1 MGIYKLKKVL
11 QINDDGPK
19 QCISS
24 LRGQK
29 LAVDAAVWLHEFTR
43 SSHHIS
49 QIFHLGYEQDLD
61 AELESFLVDRVKLF
75 TQFDITLIFVAEG
88 DVNPK
93 KNDTNQ
99 KRLDMR
105 IQQQEKLDELL
116 MSDDLKSLN
125 DVRKCIKATT
135 ENTPGLWFSLN
146 QFCKKHSFH
155 LVSGVMEADPQL
167 VALNWLNYVSGIIT
181 IDTDIMPLG
190 FGHDKFKII
199 LDIDFKSCRN
209 VKDNINGATND
220 APCIILNN
228 KDIMTKLK
236 EYIYDIEWTRDDFIL
251 FCTFLGTD
259 FWLHNMVHNKAIQF
273 MHAWFQIKNR
283 QISNVHKFIKDKIIF
298 KHDEDGTKFQDA
310 INAMVY
316 PLIYHLTYD
325 DFQHEKFSNIKIC
338 FLHDIQNNKSPPEYD
353 YVCDSGA
360 NNLRQRSTGNRKN
373 FQGFNL
379 KLLDFNL
386 MEKGQWKNQELWPS
400 FYIMAEWPREY
411 GTDKYKYQKLIYN
424 DNEPKGSMINFHKMP
439 IKFCEISHLYIWL
452 EFRGHSAISLRN
464 ISHNKLIDMVSKLVA
479 IESVKGSLIR
489 SYFGPKQYSKYELH
503 CDFVQ
508 REGSLIRFD
517 PKSDGIDQKIIKI
530 IKDELFLVEDDIID
544 NMNQNL
550 DRYGVKQRAF
560 HRVTNAHFDLATM
573 TCKECTGTVEKLA
586 NRKLYLLQIK
596 CTPSQKSED
605 YMVSLYIDK
614 GNLINDRCSLLLAPY
629 SRCDCLS
636 GRMGCSHLLGF
647 LTLLRLLQ
655 NFHVKDVVAYL
666 PQHVQSF
673 HNTPIPIA
681 NYADWQKMQGID
693 KNKLDEALSLLKVPR
708 DDNNFD
714 DEQNNYDDNDSDTKK
729 AFFPLCKSID
739 TWFANRSVD
748 PDRLT
753 SKQQKKGK
761 KKSQV
766 SIIRR
771 LASLD
776 DIKDLQYQL
785 LFRGPNSDRDTK
797 IQQLKLHDRYD
808 KAYHEGP
815 LKDRLKPTVFS
826 HYLYYTRNDRK
837 ALLDTLESSATVIL
851 VEKKIG
857 FQHIPPGY
865 YVLADRGFARCSSCF
880 PNYNAV
886 LCPSFV
892 LKREQFELE
901 EIKDNISI
909 CRLRYS
915 SEVFFSRVT
924 DFAMMKGV
932 LELHSI
938 KHFNAHLSFNH
949 AMNNI
954 AYAPLS
960 NPSNWNNYL
969 ELCTKS
975 NEDVIT
981 VQKKKRNRSI
991 AIGYHK
997 NNWESKRIKLR
1008 RSGQ

>member
-1 MGIYKLKKVL
+1 MGVYKLKQLLK
-11 QINDDGPK
+11 IGTEGPK
-19 QCISS
+19 QSISS
-24 LRGQK
+24 LRGQS

-49 QIFHLGYEQDLD
+49 QVFHLGYEQDLD
-61 AELESFLVDRVKLF
+61 AELETFLLDRVKLLSH
-75 TQFDITLIFVAEG
+75 FDITLIFVAEG
-88 DVNPK
+88 DVNPSK
-93 KNDTNQ
+93 SGTNQ
-99 KRLDMR
+99 KRASMR
-105 IQQQEKLDELL
+105 IQQQQKLDELL
-116 MSDDLKSLN
+116 KSDSLSNLN

-146 QFCKKHSFH
+146 QFCKKYNFH

-181 IDTDIMPLG
+181 IDTDIIPLG
-190 FGHDKFKII
+190 FGHDKFQII

-209 VKDNINGATND
+209 VKDSISGATND
-220 APCIILNN
+220 APCTILDN
-228 KDIMTKLK
+228 KDIMNKLK
-236 EYIYDIEWTRDDFIL
+236 SLYNIEWTRDDFIL
-251 FCTFLGTD
+251 LCTFLGTD
-259 FWLHNMVHNKAIQF
+259 FWLHSMVFKKAIQLMF
-273 MHAWFQIKNR
+273 TWFQTENR
-283 QISNVHKFIKDKIIF
+283 QISNVHKFIHDNNIFNHDKN
-298 KHDEDGTKFQDA
+298 GTEFQLA

-316 PLIYHLTYD
+316 PLVYHLTYD
-325 DFQHEKFSNIKIC
+325 DFQHERFSSIKIC
-338 FLHDIQNNKSPPEYD
+338 FLHDIQSSKSPPEYD
-353 YVCDSGA
+353 YVSVAA
-360 NNLRQRSTGNRKN
+360 NSRRLMSTFSRKN
-373 FQGFNL
+373 FQGTNF
-379 KLLDFNL
+379 KLLGFSL
-386 MEKGQWKNQELWPS
+386 MEKEHWKDQKLWPS

-411 GTDKYKYQKLIYN
+411 GTDKYKYQKLIYS
-424 DNEPKGSMINFHKMP
+424 DEEPKGSMINFDKMP
-439 IKFCEISHLYIWL
+439 IKFCEISHLNIWL
-452 EFRGHSAISLRN
+452 EYRGHNAISLGN
-464 ISHNKLIDMVSKLVA
+464 ISHNNLINMVSKLVA
-479 IESVKGSLIR
+479 IESVEGSLIR
-489 SYFGPKQYSKYELH
+489 SYFGPKEFSKYELH
-503 CDFVQ
+503 SDFVQ

-517 PKSDGIDQKIIKI
+517 PKSDETDQKIIKI
-530 IKDELFLVEDDIID
+530 IKDELLVVDDAIID
-544 NMNQNL
+544 KMNQNL

-614 GNLINDRCSLLLAPY
+614 GNLISNRCSLLLAPY

-655 NFHVKDVVAYL
+655 NYRVKDVVAYL

-673 HNTPIPIA
+673 HNTPIPVA
-681 NYADWQKMQGID
+681 NYADWQKMKGIA
-693 KNKLDEALSLLKVPR
+693 KNKVDEALRLLKVPR
-708 DDNNFD
+708 DDSSLD

-729 AFFPLCKSID
+729 NFFSLCTSID
-739 TWFANRSVD
+739 TWFASRSFD
-748 PDRLT
+748 SDQLT
-753 SKQQKKGK
+753 SKQQKQDK

-766 SIIRR
+766 PVIRR
-771 LASLD
+771 LATLD
-776 DIKDLQYQL
+776 DIKDLQYKL
-785 LFRGPNSDRDTK
+785 LLRGPNSDRDTK
-797 IQQLKLHDRYD
+797 IEALLVHDKYD

-815 LKDRLKPTVFS
+815 LQDRMKPSVYS
-826 HYLYYTRNDRK
+826 HYLYYTRSYRK
-837 ALLDTLESSATVIL
+837 ALLDTLESSATVIQ

-880 PNYNAV
+880 PNYSAV

-901 EIKDNISI
+901 EVKDNISI

-924 DFAMMKGV
+924 DFAVMKGV
-932 LELHSI
+932 LELNDI
-938 KHFNAHLSFNH
+938 KHFNAHLAFNH

-960 NPSNWNNYL
+960 KPDNWNDYL

-975 NEDVIT
+975 NEDEDVIT

-991 AIGYHK
+991 AIGYNK
-997 NNWESKRIKLR
+997 NKWKSKRIKLR
-1008 RSGQ
+1008 RSG